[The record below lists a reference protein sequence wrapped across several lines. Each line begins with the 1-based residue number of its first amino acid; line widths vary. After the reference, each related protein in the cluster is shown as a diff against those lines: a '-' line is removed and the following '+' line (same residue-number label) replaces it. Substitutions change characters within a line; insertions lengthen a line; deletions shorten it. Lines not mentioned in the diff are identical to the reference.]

1 MPVSSSIV
9 SAVPAPSVKIHG
21 VRSGRGK
28 THTPSDTLPQGFP
41 RILRLPAVEAAAG
54 FKKSKLYAMV
64 KEGQFPQPVR
74 LGNRSVGW
82 LADEVQ
88 AWIAARAAQRS

>member
-1 MPVSSSIV
+1 MSTEPLVSPDV
-9 SAVPAPSVKIHG
+9 APSVKER
-21 VRSGRGK
+21 VGRGR
-28 THTPSDTLPQGFP
+28 THTPANTLPPDFP

-54 FKKSKLYAMV
+54 FKKSKIYAMV

-74 LGNRSVGW
+74 LGNKSVGW

-88 AWIAARAAQRS
+88 GWISARAAQRA

>member
-1 MPVSSSIV
+1 MPVASVV
-9 SAVPAPSVKIHG
+9 SPLPAPSVKIRA
-21 VRSGRGK
+21 VRSGSGK
-28 THTPSDTLPQGFP
+28 THIPNDTLPPDFP

-64 KEGQFPQPVR
+64 KDGQFPQPVR
-74 LGNRSVGW
+74 IGAKSVGW

-88 AWIAARAAQRS
+88 AWISARAAERS

>member
-1 MPVSSSIV
+1 MPVASVV
-9 SAVPAPSVKIHG
+9 SPLPTSSVKIRE

-28 THTPSDTLPQGFP
+28 THLANDTLPPDFP

-82 LADEVQ
+82 LAEEIQ
-88 AWIAARAAQRS
+88 AWISARASQRS